1 NPKQCCALRA
11 SSPAGNGPGSST
23 SSQGS
28 SATRSMTWSRATAT
42 AGLAVATPAC
52 CRPRIV
58 PGRGEARGCPANDRS
73 LRIHARILLGDG
85 FCIRSA
91 ANSLQIKIGHRFPSY
106 ASANCR
112 STRAAYPAVCGK
124 RVTLPGDVDRKRNLD
139 GTEQPSWMLSAQVGR
154 GDANFPRVLDRW
166 AATGR
171 CADATAEKAVPFPRC
186 PSILSF
192 AALNPFYGDRC
203 AYGGEGIGV
212 IRRQRGCVRWVEPSE
227 APHEAMP
234 RGRGHVGTGG
244 AA

>member
-1 NPKQCCALRA
+1 
-11 SSPAGNGPGSST
+11 
-23 SSQGS
+23 
-28 SATRSMTWSRATAT
+28 MTWSRATAT

-91 ANSLQIKIGHRFPSY
+91 ANLLQIKIGHRFPSY

-139 GTEQPSWMLSAQVGR
+139 GTEQPSWMLSARVGR
-154 GDANFPRVLDRW
+154 GGAQTFRAYWIDGRRR
-166 AATGR
+166 AAAQTPQR
-171 CADATAEKAVPFPRC
+171 KKPC
-186 PSILSF
+186 PSR
-192 AALNPFYGDRC
+192 AGR
-203 AYGGEGIGV
+203 
-212 IRRQRGCVRWVEPSE
+212 PSLTS
-227 APHEAMP
+227 PP
-234 RGRGHVGTGG
+234 P
-244 AA
+244 

>member
-1 NPKQCCALRA
+1 
-11 SSPAGNGPGSST
+11 
-23 SSQGS
+23 
-28 SATRSMTWSRATAT
+28 MTWSRATAT

-73 LRIHARILLGDG
+73 LRIHSRILLGDG

-154 GDANFPRVLDRW
+154 GGGANLPRVLDRW
-166 AATGR
+166 GGEGR
-171 CADATAEKAVPFPRC
+171 CADATTEQGGPVPRRP
-186 PSILSF
+186 
-192 AALNPFYGDRC
+192 AALRF
-203 AYGGEGIGV
+203 
-212 IRRQRGCVRWVEPSE
+212 SSL
-227 APHEAMP
+227 
-234 RGRGHVGTGG
+234 
-244 AA
+244 